1 MKTIFLAYL
10 VKRYFDLLL
19 KVREEFVSL
28 TSIEINNVMII
39 FILKLGYLKTY
50 HRSQCVKFKRLNGFY
65 MI

>member
-1 MKTIFLAYL
+1 MKTNFFAYL
-10 VKRYFDLLL
+10 VKIYFDLFLN
-19 KVREEFVSL
+19 VREECVSL

-50 HRSQCVKFKRLNGFY
+50 HRRQCVKFKRLNGFY